1 MTADEVIELAKH
13 NTSLPDDV
21 TLAEGLLYKSMRLT
35 YAAFREGEITKE
47 QGAQERKQAVKQF
60 DKYQLYEKA
69 YRNNAKRGKAIGEL
83 LCEVNK
89 HGCELCKRIAKIYD
103 GREALKDERRED

>member
-1 MTADEVIELAKH
+1 MMTADEIIELAKH
-13 NTSLPDDV
+13 NTPLPDDA

-60 DKYQLYEKA
+60 DKYQMYEKA
-69 YRNNAKRGKAIGEL
+69 YRNNAKRGKAIGKL

-89 HGCELCKRIAKIYD
+89 HGCELCKRMAKIYD
-103 GREALKDERRED
+103 GREALKDDR

>member
-1 MTADEVIELAKH
+1 MLHTVRAKYQR
-13 NTSLPDDV
+13 NK
-21 TLAEGLLYKSMRLT
+21 A
-35 YAAFREGEITKE
+35 
-47 QGAQERKQAVKQF
+47 RKNAVKQF

-103 GREALKDERRED
+103 GREALKNERRED